1 MSINKDKKP
10 KLSERG
16 QAKYFIDAAESTPAD
31 QVYREIA
38 KNSLEACAK
47 MKKINFNFE
56 GEIKVGEDPTFPN
69 KLTIVDNGIGMSKD
83 KISDLIINLSET
95 EEESEHGNKGV
106 GTKISGFANNKDG
119 MIYSSKRYGEEEGS
133 RCRVYF
139 NDNDLF
145 AVEHSD
151 EYNSC
156 TIPLDKDELPEL
168 IQKYKSGTSLSLCGN
183 SPDENTLMPPENYE
197 EGSLLRKSRMG
208 IHWLK
213 AYYNTKFFRIPD
225 YIKFMVEIK
234 RESRSNYERVYGHE
248 HWLNHFADKSGIL
261 YHDSADI
268 HWWILSDTKGKRN
281 SAIDCVMN
289 GQLGFINNDEMI
301 ELDFDTTGAK
311 NPLRNWGL
319 PFSCGDVA
327 IIIEPKGFQQDQ
339 YRTGLRKKRAPLKNF
354 KSIWKDFFI
363 DNMPHEIK
371 EYEASLAKK
380 FSEKMADDGIFQKE
394 INKWL
399 KDMNFIQAMGDI
411 TSQKLP
417 LMGHITTT
425 KGNYEGDFNGGS
437 ESVDPGKKPKSNFG
451 KNLLYAGMK
460 DKKSKHK
467 AMSGKINAMPEVILD
482 YSKNNDDLW
491 VWYDYDHNKAYLN
504 GKCRMINYY
513 AKEAFQQNKS
523 LTFTTHKEN
532 TLIVLRKIL
541 STHIAL
547 TRFGSNN
554 LSEEEKKEILTN
566 DKCLSMVILNP
577 YLIPKEILSMSKH
590 LKQQLAEV
598 NKSKSLEKL
607 Q

>member
-95 EEESEHGNKGV
+95 EEASEHGNKGV

>member
-1 MSINKDKKP
+1 
-10 KLSERG
+10 
-16 QAKYFIDAAESTPAD
+16 
-31 QVYREIA
+31 
-38 KNSLEACAK
+38 

-95 EEESEHGNKGV
+95 EEASEHGNKGV

-268 HWWILSDTKGKRN
+268 HWWILSDTKGN
-281 SAIDCVMN
+281 C
-289 GQLGFINNDEMI
+289 
-301 ELDFDTTGAK
+301 
-311 NPLRNWGL
+311 
-319 PFSCGDVA
+319 
-327 IIIEPKGFQQDQ
+327 
-339 YRTGLRKKRAPLKNF
+339 
-354 KSIWKDFFI
+354 
-363 DNMPHEIK
+363 
-371 EYEASLAKK
+371 
-380 FSEKMADDGIFQKE
+380 
-394 INKWL
+394 
-399 KDMNFIQAMGDI
+399 
-411 TSQKLP
+411 
-417 LMGHITTT
+417 
-425 KGNYEGDFNGGS
+425 
-437 ESVDPGKKPKSNFG
+437 
-451 KNLLYAGMK
+451 LL
-460 DKKSKHK
+460 
-467 AMSGKINAMPEVILD
+467 
-482 YSKNNDDLW
+482 
-491 VWYDYDHNKAYLN
+491 
-504 GKCRMINYY
+504 
-513 AKEAFQQNKS
+513 
-523 LTFTTHKEN
+523 
-532 TLIVLRKIL
+532 
-541 STHIAL
+541 
-547 TRFGSNN
+547 
-554 LSEEEKKEILTN
+554 
-566 DKCLSMVILNP
+566 
-577 YLIPKEILSMSKH
+577 
-590 LKQQLAEV
+590 
-598 NKSKSLEKL
+598 
-607 Q
+607 